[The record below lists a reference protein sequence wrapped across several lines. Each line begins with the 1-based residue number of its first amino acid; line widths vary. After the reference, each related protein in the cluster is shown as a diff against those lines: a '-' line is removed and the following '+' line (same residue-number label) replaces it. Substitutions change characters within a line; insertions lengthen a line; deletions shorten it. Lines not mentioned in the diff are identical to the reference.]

1 MTPFPLDGGRV
12 GDGGDTVSGK
22 PTNTPKPTHA
32 PGAVTRAR
40 RLRREATVGERVLWE
55 ELRKLK
61 MNFRRQAP
69 IGRFIVDFVQYDL
82 KMIIEVDG
90 PHHDLPEVQVRDA
103 ARTAWLES
111 QGFRVL
117 RFYHL
122 DVINDP
128 EVVLQAI
135 TAAAPPSPT
144 LPPSRGK
151 GA

>member
-32 PGAVTRAR
+32 PGAVQRAR
-40 RLRREATVGERVLWE
+40 RLRREATLGERILWGQ
-55 ELRKLK
+55 LRKLK

-69 IGRFIVDFVQYDL
+69 IGRYIVDFVQYDL
-82 KMIIEVDG
+82 KLILEVDG
-90 PHHDLPEVQVRDA
+90 PHHALPEVKARDA
-103 ARTAWLES
+103 VRTAWLES

-122 DVINDP
+122 DVVNDP
-128 EVVLQAI
+128 GVVLQAI
-135 TAAAPPSPT
+135 AAAAPPSPA

-151 GA
+151 GV